1 MQVFRDIFREKVL
14 SLRGS
19 TSEPCPIGFVLTT
32 GKDLSSHVSSRKL
45 VKSEMEP
52 PQENAH
58 GIQFKKIAF
67 PLELVCCCIVKLLQ
81 VVSLLRALFCSL
93 AWVWLILTWRLQR
106 LE

>member
-1 MQVFRDIFREKVL
+1 MQVFRDVFREKVL

-32 GKDLSSHVSSRKL
+32 GKDISSHVSSRKL

-58 GIQFKKIAF
+58 GIQFKKKCF
-67 PLELVCCCIVKLLQ
+67 PPGARLLLYYQAVTSCESVACTVLQPGLRMAHSDLEATK
-81 VVSLLRALFCSL
+81 
-93 AWVWLILTWRLQR
+93 T
-106 LE
+106 